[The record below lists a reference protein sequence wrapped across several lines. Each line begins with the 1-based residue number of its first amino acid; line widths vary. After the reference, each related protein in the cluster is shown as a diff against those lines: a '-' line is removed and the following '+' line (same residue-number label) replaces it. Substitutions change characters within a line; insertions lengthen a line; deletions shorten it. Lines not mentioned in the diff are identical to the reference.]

1 MADTPFS
8 LRLIDVSKHFDGF
21 DVSHVTL
28 GVPRGCVVGLVG
40 RNGAG
45 KTTLMRMA
53 LGSLA
58 PDSGRVERAAKLGAV
73 SAVCPY
79 PTEMTVPDVERMHRL
94 AFPAFDRALFE
105 KTCDALDLPLDRK
118 RTVKELSRGMGMKLQ
133 LAAAVASGST
143 CLVMDEPTA
152 GLDPIVR
159 DDVLDLLRR
168 WMEPGDRS
176 LLISSHITSDLERIC
191 DQIAIIDSGRVL
203 LTCNIDEVEGRM
215 GVARL
220 RSAELEE
227 VLGGRRAW
235 SGDGS
240 ARVLRGDLSWTIL
253 VDDRSTFAREYPN
266 LVCDRATIDD
276 VMTLLVKGEVR

>member
-1 MADTPFS
+1 MTDTPFD
-8 LRLIDVSKHFDGF
+8 LQLIDVSKHFDGF
-21 DVSHVTL
+21 DVSRVTL
-28 GVPRGCVVGLVG
+28 KVPRGGVMGLVG

-58 PDSGRVERAAKLGAV
+58 PDSGRIERTAKLGAV

-79 PTEMTVPDVERMHRL
+79 PSEMTAPDVERMHRL
-94 AFPAFDRALFE
+94 AFPAFDRALFA
-105 KTCDALDLPLDRK
+105 KACAALDLPLDGK
-118 RTVKELSRGMGMKLQ
+118 RTIKELSRGMGMKLQ
-133 LAAAVASGST
+133 LAAAVASGAT

-191 DQIAIIDSGRVL
+191 DRIAIIDDGRML
-203 LTCNIDEVEGRM
+203 LACDIDEIEGHM

-220 RSAELEE
+220 RSVELEE
-227 VLGGRRAW
+227 VLDGDRAW
-235 SGDGS
+235 SGDGR
-240 ARVLRGDLSWTIL
+240 ARVLRVGLSWTLL
-253 VDDRSTFAREYPN
+253 VDDRAAFVREHPG

>member
-1 MADTPFS
+1 MTDTPFD
-8 LRLIDVSKHFDGF
+8 LQLIDVSKHFDGF
-21 DVSHVTL
+21 DASHVTL
-28 GVPRGCVVGLVG
+28 EVPRGCVVGLVG

-203 LTCNIDEVEGRM
+203 LTCDIDEVEGRM

-227 VLGGRRAW
+227 VLCGGRSW

-253 VDDRSTFAREYPN
+253 VDDRAAFAREYPG

>member
-1 MADTPFS
+1 MTDTPFD
-8 LRLIDVSKHFDGF
+8 LQLIDVSKHFDGF
-21 DVSHVTL
+21 DASHVTL
-28 GVPRGCVVGLVG
+28 EVPRGCVVGLVG

-191 DQIAIIDSGRVL
+191 DRIAIIDSGRVL
-203 LTCNIDEVEGRM
+203 LTCDIDEVEGRM

-227 VLGGRRAW
+227 VLCGSRAW

-240 ARVLRGDLSWTIL
+240 ARVLRGDLSWTLL
-253 VDDRSTFAREYPN
+253 VDDRAAFAREYPG

>member
-1 MADTPFS
+1 MADTSFS

-28 GVPRGCVVGLVG
+28 GVPHGCVVGLVG

-58 PDSGRVERAAKLGAV
+58 PDSGRIERAAKLGAV

-133 LAAAVASGST
+133 LAAAVATGAT

-176 LLISSHITSDLERIC
+176 LLISSHITGDLERIC
-191 DQIAIIDSGRVL
+191 DRIAIIDSGRML
-203 LTCNIDEVEGRM
+203 LTCDIDEIESHM

-220 RSAELEE
+220 RTAELEE
-227 VLGGRRAW
+227 VLDGGRSW

-240 ARVLRGDLSWTIL
+240 ARVLRGDLSWAIL
-253 VDDRSTFAREYPN
+253 VDDRAAFAREYPD

>member
-1 MADTPFS
+1 MADTSFS

-28 GVPRGCVVGLVG
+28 EVPRGCVVGLVG

-58 PDSGRVERAAKLGAV
+58 ADSGRIERAAKLGAV

-79 PTEMTVPDVERMHRL
+79 PTEMAVPDVERMHRL
-94 AFPAFDRALFE
+94 AFPAFDHALFE
-105 KTCDALDLPLDRK
+105 KTCDALDLHLDRK

-133 LAAAVASGST
+133 LAAAVATGAT

-191 DQIAIIDSGRVL
+191 DQIAIIDSGSVL
-203 LTCNIDEVEGRM
+203 LTCDIDEVEGRM

-240 ARVLRGDLSWTIL
+240 ARVLRGDLSWTLL
-253 VDDRSTFAREYPN
+253 VDDRAAFAREHPG

>member
-1 MADTPFS
+1 MTDTPFD
-8 LRLIDVSKHFDGF
+8 LQLIDVSKHFDGF
-21 DVSHVTL
+21 DASHVTL
-28 GVPRGCVVGLVG
+28 EVPRGCVVGLVG

-79 PTEMTVPDVERMHRL
+79 PTEMAVPDVERMHRL
-94 AFPAFDRALFE
+94 AFPAFDRTLFE
-105 KTCDALDLPLDRK
+105 KTCAALDLPIDGK
-118 RTVKELSRGMGMKLQ
+118 RTIKELSRGMGMKLQ
-133 LAAAVASGST
+133 LAAAVASGAT

-203 LTCNIDEVEGRM
+203 LTCDIDEVEGRM

-227 VLGGRRAW
+227 VLCGSRAW

-240 ARVLRGDLSWTIL
+240 ARVLRGDLSWTLL
-253 VDDRSTFAREYPN
+253 VDDRAAFAREYPG

>member
-58 PDSGRVERAAKLGAV
+58 PDSGRVEHTAKLGAV

-94 AFPAFDRALFE
+94 AFSAFDRTLFE
-105 KTCDALDLPLDRK
+105 KTCAALDLPIDGK
-118 RTVKELSRGMGMKLQ
+118 RTIKELSRGMGMKLQ

-159 DDVLDLLRR
+159 DDVLDLLRH

-203 LTCNIDEVEGRM
+203 LTCDIDEVEGRM

-227 VLGGRRAW
+227 VLCGSRAW

-240 ARVLRGDLSWTIL
+240 ARVLRGDLSWTLL
-253 VDDRSTFAREYPN
+253 VDDRAAFAREYPG
-266 LVCDRATIDD
+266 LVCDRAAIDD

>member
-1 MADTPFS
+1 MADTSFS

-28 GVPRGCVVGLVG
+28 EVPRGCVVGLVG

-58 PDSGRVERAAKLGAV
+58 PDSGRVEHTAKLGAV

-133 LAAAVASGST
+133 LAAAVASGAT

-191 DQIAIIDSGRVL
+191 DQIAIIDSGSVL
-203 LTCNIDEVEGRM
+203 LTCDIDEVEGRM

-227 VLGGRRAW
+227 VLSGRRAW

-253 VDDRSTFAREYPN
+253 VDDRAAFAREHPG

>member
-1 MADTPFS
+1 MTDTPFD
-8 LRLIDVSKHFDGF
+8 LQLIDVSKHFDGF
-21 DVSHVTL
+21 DASHVTL
-28 GVPRGCVVGLVG
+28 EVPRGCVVGLVG

-58 PDSGRVERAAKLGAV
+58 PDSGRIERAAKLGAV

-191 DQIAIIDSGRVL
+191 DRIAIIDSGRVL
-203 LTCNIDEVEGRM
+203 LTCDIDEVEGRM

-227 VLGGRRAW
+227 VLGGGRSW

-240 ARVLRGDLSWTIL
+240 ARVLRGDLSWTLL
-253 VDDRSTFAREYPN
+253 VDDRAAFAREYPG

>member
-1 MADTPFS
+1 MTDTPFD
-8 LRLIDVSKHFDGF
+8 LQLIDVSKHFDGF
-21 DVSHVTL
+21 DASHVTL
-28 GVPRGCVVGLVG
+28 EVPRGCVVGLVG

-191 DQIAIIDSGRVL
+191 DRIAIIDSGRVL
-203 LTCNIDEVEGRM
+203 LTCDIDEVEGRM

-227 VLGGRRAW
+227 VLGGGRSW

-240 ARVLRGDLSWTIL
+240 ARVLRGDLSWTLL
-253 VDDRSTFAREYPN
+253 VDDRAAFAREYPG

>member
-1 MADTPFS
+1 MTDTPFD
-8 LRLIDVSKHFDGF
+8 LQLIDVSKHFDGF
-21 DVSHVTL
+21 DASHVTL
-28 GVPRGCVVGLVG
+28 EVPRGCVVGLVG

-191 DQIAIIDSGRVL
+191 DRVAIIDSGRVL
-203 LTCNIDEVEGRM
+203 LTCDIDEVEGRM

-227 VLGGRRAW
+227 VLGGGRSW

-240 ARVLRGDLSWTIL
+240 ARVLRGDLSWTLL
-253 VDDRSTFAREYPN
+253 VDDRAAFAREYPG

>member
-1 MADTPFS
+1 MADTSFS

-28 GVPRGCVVGLVG
+28 EVPRGCVVGLVG

-105 KTCDALDLPLDRK
+105 KTCDALNLPLDRK

-152 GLDPIVR
+152 GLDPVVR

-168 WMEPGDRS
+168 WMETGDRS

-191 DQIAIIDSGRVL
+191 DQIAIIDSGSVL
-203 LTCNIDEVEGRM
+203 LTCDIDEVEGRM

>member
-1 MADTPFS
+1 MTDTPFD
-8 LRLIDVSKHFDGF
+8 LQLIDVSKHFDGF
-21 DVSHVTL
+21 DASHVTL

-203 LTCNIDEVEGRM
+203 LTCDIDEVEGRM

-227 VLGGRRAW
+227 VLCGSRAW

-240 ARVLRGDLSWTIL
+240 ARVLRGDLSWTLL
-253 VDDRSTFAREYPN
+253 VDDRAAFAREYPG

>member
-58 PDSGRVERAAKLGAV
+58 PDSGRVEHTAKLGAV

-94 AFPAFDRALFE
+94 AFSAFDRTLFE
-105 KTCDALDLPLDRK
+105 KTCAALDLPIDGK
-118 RTVKELSRGMGMKLQ
+118 RTIKELSRGMGMKLQ

-159 DDVLDLLRR
+159 DDVLDLLRH

-203 LTCNIDEVEGRM
+203 LTCDIDEVEGRM

-227 VLGGRRAW
+227 VLCGSRAW

-240 ARVLRGDLSWTIL
+240 ARVLRGDLSWTLL
-253 VDDRSTFAREYPN
+253 VDDRAAFAREYPG

>member
-58 PDSGRVERAAKLGAV
+58 PDSGRVEHTAKLGAV

-105 KTCDALDLPLDRK
+105 KTCDALDLPIDGK
-118 RTVKELSRGMGMKLQ
+118 RTIKELSRGMGMKLQ

-159 DDVLDLLRR
+159 DDVLDLLRH

-203 LTCNIDEVEGRM
+203 LTCDIDEVEGRM

-227 VLGGRRAW
+227 VLCGSRAW

-240 ARVLRGDLSWTIL
+240 ARVLRGDLSWTLL
-253 VDDRSTFAREYPN
+253 VDDRAAFAREYPG

>member
-1 MADTPFS
+1 MTDTPFD
-8 LRLIDVSKHFDGF
+8 LRLIDISKHFDGF
-21 DVSHVTL
+21 DVTHVTL
-28 GVPRGCVVGLVG
+28 EVPRGCVVGLVG

-79 PTEMTVPDVERMHRL
+79 PTEMTAPDVERMHRL

-133 LAAAVASGST
+133 LAAAIASGAT

-176 LLISSHITSDLERIC
+176 LLISSHITGDLERIC
-191 DQIAIIDSGRVL
+191 DRIAIIDSGRML
-203 LTCNIDEVEGRM
+203 LTCDIDEIEGHM

-220 RSAELEE
+220 RTAELEE
-227 VLGGRRAW
+227 VLDGERAW
-235 SGDGS
+235 SGDGRV
-240 ARVLRGDLSWTIL
+240 RVLRGDLSWAIL

>member
-1 MADTPFS
+1 MTDTPFD
-8 LRLIDVSKHFDGF
+8 LCLIDISKRFDGF

-28 GVPRGCVVGLVG
+28 GVPRGYVVGLVG

-58 PDSGRVERAAKLGAV
+58 ADSGRIERAAKLGAV

-79 PTEMTVPDVERMHRL
+79 PTEMTVPDVERMHHL
-94 AFPAFDRALFE
+94 AFPAFDRTLFE

-133 LAAAVASGST
+133 LAAAIASGAT

-191 DQIAIIDSGRVL
+191 DRIAIIDSGRVL
-203 LTCNIDEVEGRM
+203 LTCDIDEVEGRM

-227 VLGGRRAW
+227 VLCGRRAW

-253 VDDRSTFAREYPN
+253 VDDRSTFAREHPG

>member
-1 MADTPFS
+1 MTDTPFD
-8 LRLIDVSKHFDGF
+8 LQLIDVSKHFDGF
-21 DVSHVTL
+21 DASHVTL

-191 DQIAIIDSGRVL
+191 DRIAIIDSGRVL
-203 LTCNIDEVEGRM
+203 LTCDIDEVEGRM

-227 VLGGRRAW
+227 VLGGDRSW
-235 SGDGS
+235 SGDG
-240 ARVLRGDLSWTIL
+240 ARVLRGDLSWTLL
-253 VDDRSTFAREYPN
+253 VDDRAAFAREYPG

>member
-1 MADTPFS
+1 MTNMPFD
-8 LRLIDVSKHFDGF
+8 LRLIDISKHFDGF
-21 DVSHVTL
+21 DVAHVTL
-28 GVPRGCVVGLVG
+28 EVPRGCVVGLVG

-58 PDSGRVERAAKLGAV
+58 PDSGRVERVAKLGTV

-79 PTEMTVPDVERMHRL
+79 PTEMTARNVERMHRL

-105 KTCDALDLPLDRK
+105 NTCAVLDLPLDSK
-118 RTVKELSRGMGMKLQ
+118 RTIKELSRGMGMKLQ
-133 LAAAVASGST
+133 LAAAIASGAT

-168 WMEPGDRS
+168 WMETGDRS

-191 DQIAIIDSGRVL
+191 DRIAIIDNGRAL
-203 LTCNIDEVEGRM
+203 LACDIDRIEDRM

-220 RSAELEE
+220 RLAELEE
-227 VLGGRRAW
+227 VLGGNRAW
-235 SGDGS
+235 SS
-240 ARVLRGDLSWTIL
+240 NEHARVLRGDLSWALL
-253 VDDRSTFAREYPN
+253 VDDRAAFVREHPGY
-266 LVCDRATIDD
+266 VCDRATIDD

>member
-1 MADTPFS
+1 MADTSFS

-28 GVPRGCVVGLVG
+28 EVPRGCVVGLVG

-58 PDSGRVERAAKLGAV
+58 PDSGRIERAAKLGAV

-133 LAAAVASGST
+133 LAAAVATGAT
-143 CLVMDEPTA
+143 CLVMDEATA

-176 LLISSHITSDLERIC
+176 LLISSHITGDLERIC
-191 DQIAIIDSGRVL
+191 DRIAIIDSGRML
-203 LTCNIDEVEGRM
+203 LTCDIDEIEGHM

-220 RSAELEE
+220 RTAELEE
-227 VLGGRRAW
+227 VLDGERAW
-235 SGDGS
+235 SGDGRV
-240 ARVLRGDLSWTIL
+240 RVLRGDLSWAIL

>member
-1 MADTPFS
+1 MTDTPFD
-8 LRLIDVSKHFDGF
+8 LQLIDVSKHFDGF
-21 DVSHVTL
+21 DVSRVTL
-28 GVPRGCVVGLVG
+28 KVPRGGVMGLVG

-58 PDSGRVERAAKLGAV
+58 PDSGRIERAAKLGAV

-79 PTEMTVPDVERMHRL
+79 PLEMTAPDVERMHRL
-94 AFPAFDRALFE
+94 AFPAFDRALFA
-105 KTCDALDLPLDRK
+105 KACTALDLPLDGK
-118 RTVKELSRGMGMKLQ
+118 RTIKELSRGMGMKLQ
-133 LAAAVASGST
+133 LTAAIASGAT

-191 DQIAIIDSGRVL
+191 DRIAIIDDGRML
-203 LTCNIDEVEGRM
+203 LACDIDEIEGHM

-227 VLGGRRAW
+227 VLDGERAW
-235 SGDGS
+235 SGDGR
-240 ARVLRGDLSWTIL
+240 ACVLRVGLSWTLL
-253 VDDRSTFAREYPN
+253 VDDRAAFVREHPG

>member
-1 MADTPFS
+1 MADTSFS

-28 GVPRGCVVGLVG
+28 EVPRGCVVGLVG

-58 PDSGRVERAAKLGAV
+58 PDSGRIERAAKLGAV

-79 PTEMTVPDVERMHRL
+79 PTEMTVPDVERMHHL

-118 RTVKELSRGMGMKLQ
+118 RAIKELSRGMGMKLQ
-133 LAAAVASGST
+133 LAAAVASGAT

-168 WMEPGDRS
+168 WMEPDDRS

-191 DQIAIIDSGRVL
+191 DRIAIIDSGRVL
-203 LTCNIDEVEGRM
+203 LTCDIDEVEGRM

-220 RSAELEE
+220 RSSELEE

-240 ARVLRGDLSWTIL
+240 ARVLRGDLSWTLL
-253 VDDRSTFAREYPN
+253 VDDRAAFAREYPG
-266 LVCDRATIDD
+266 LVFDRATIDD

>member
-1 MADTPFS
+1 
-8 LRLIDVSKHFDGF
+8 
-21 DVSHVTL
+21 
-28 GVPRGCVVGLVG
+28 
-40 RNGAG
+40 
-45 KTTLMRMA
+45 
-53 LGSLA
+53 
-58 PDSGRVERAAKLGAV
+58 
-73 SAVCPY
+73 
-79 PTEMTVPDVERMHRL
+79 
-94 AFPAFDRALFE
+94 
-105 KTCDALDLPLDRK
+105 
-118 RTVKELSRGMGMKLQ
+118 MGMKLQ
-133 LAAAVASGST
+133 LAAAVASGAT

-191 DQIAIIDSGRVL
+191 DRIAIIDNGRVL
-203 LTCNIDEVEGRM
+203 LTCDIDEVEGHM

-227 VLGGRRAW
+227 VLAGERAW
-235 SGDGS
+235 SGDDR
-240 ARVLRGDLSWTIL
+240 ARVLRGDLSWTLL
-253 VDDRSTFAREYPN
+253 VDDRAAFIREHPG

>member
-1 MADTPFS
+1 MTDTPFD
-8 LRLIDVSKHFDGF
+8 LQLIDVSKHFDGF
-21 DVSHVTL
+21 DASHVTL
-28 GVPRGCVVGLVG
+28 EVPRGCVVGLVG

-191 DQIAIIDSGRVL
+191 DRIAIIDSGRVL
-203 LTCNIDEVEGRM
+203 LTCDIDEVEGRM

-227 VLGGRRAW
+227 VLGGGRSW
-235 SGDGS
+235 SGDGN
-240 ARVLRGDLSWTIL
+240 ARVLRGDLSWTLL
-253 VDDRSTFAREYPN
+253 VDDRAAFAREYPG

>member
-1 MADTPFS
+1 MTDTPFD
-8 LRLIDVSKHFDGF
+8 LQLIDVSKRFDGF

-28 GVPRGCVVGLVG
+28 EVPRGCVVGLVG

-58 PDSGRVERAAKLGAV
+58 ADSGRIERAAKLGAV

-79 PTEMTVPDVERMHRL
+79 PSEMTVPDVERMHRL

-105 KTCDALDLPLDRK
+105 KTCAALDLPLDGK
-118 RTVKELSRGMGMKLQ
+118 RTIKELSRGMGMKLQ
-133 LAAAVASGST
+133 LAAAIASGAT

-176 LLISSHITSDLERIC
+176 LLISSHITGDLERIC
-191 DQIAIIDSGRVL
+191 DRIAIIDSGRML
-203 LTCNIDEVEGRM
+203 LTCDIDEIEGHM

-220 RSAELEE
+220 RTAELEE
-227 VLGGRRAW
+227 VLDGERAW
-235 SGDGS
+235 SGDGR

>member
-1 MADTPFS
+1 MADTSFS

-28 GVPRGCVVGLVG
+28 GVPHGCVVGLVG

-58 PDSGRVERAAKLGAV
+58 PDSGRIERAAKLGAV

-133 LAAAVASGST
+133 LAAAVATGAT

-176 LLISSHITSDLERIC
+176 LLISSHITGDLERIC
-191 DQIAIIDSGRVL
+191 DRIAIIDSGRML
-203 LTCNIDEVEGRM
+203 LTCDIDEIESHM

-220 RSAELEE
+220 RTAELEE
-227 VLGGRRAW
+227 VLDGGRSW

-240 ARVLRGDLSWTIL
+240 ARVLRGDLSWAIL
-253 VDDRSTFAREYPN
+253 VDDRAAFAREYPD
-266 LVCDRATIDD
+266 LVCDRATIED

>member
-1 MADTPFS
+1 MADTSFS

-28 GVPRGCVVGLVG
+28 EVPRGCVVGLVG

-58 PDSGRVERAAKLGAV
+58 PDSGRIERAAKLGAV

-94 AFPAFDRALFE
+94 AFPTFDRALFE

-133 LAAAVASGST
+133 LAAAVATGAT

-191 DQIAIIDSGRVL
+191 DRIAIIDSGRAL
-203 LTCNIDEVEGRM
+203 LTCDIDEVEGRM

-220 RSAELEE
+220 RTAELEE

-235 SGDGS
+235 SGDGR
-240 ARVLRGDLSWTIL
+240 ARVLRGDLSWTLL
-253 VDDRSTFAREYPN
+253 VDDRSTFAREYPD